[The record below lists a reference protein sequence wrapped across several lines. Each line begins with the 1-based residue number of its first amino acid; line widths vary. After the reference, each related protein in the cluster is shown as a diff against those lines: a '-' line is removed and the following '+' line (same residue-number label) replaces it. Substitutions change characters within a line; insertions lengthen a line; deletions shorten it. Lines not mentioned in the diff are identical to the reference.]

1 MSVNFLSCQSFET
14 YNNFYWF
21 VSDSV
26 YCGGCHLDLTVY
38 HVLDLTVYRVLD
50 LSQPFRVTLVQV
62 DAEVILCG
70 RSALVV

>member
-1 MSVNFLSCQSFET
+1 MFVNFLSYQSFET

-21 VSDSV
+21 ISDCI
-26 YCGGCHLDLTVY
+26 YCGGCHLYLTAY
-38 HVLDLTVYRVLD
+38 HVLD

-62 DAEVILCG
+62 DAEVISCG